1 MKQQLNKKKTLIF
14 FFHRTCSYVE
24 VKSLQFGTKNHL
36 QYIRKST
43 FFFIPPLYVLINQ
56 DLQNSADKE
65 NNVKK
70 QSLKERDSEK

>member
-1 MKQQLNKKKTLIF
+1 MLRLRVFSLELKTICNIF
-14 FFHRTCSYVE
+14 E
-24 VKSLQFGTKNHL
+24 KAL
-36 QYIRKST
+36 

-70 QSLKERDSEK
+70 QSLKERDSEKEKFT